1 MPHSVYTTS
10 DEVLR
15 RSMKLAEEL
24 DLMLH
29 IHLSESA
36 GEVEQCRSLHGG
48 RRPRGLCPRYGAAE

>member
-24 DLMLH
+24 DMMLH

-36 GEVEQCRSLHGG
+36 GKWSSAVPCTEE
-48 RRPRGLCPRYGAAE
+48 GAPWAMPVIWGC